1 MALPDLVAQAAA
13 THYGVAMVPER
24 ATALAADVA
33 KMLAAIERAA
43 PKRAF
48 EDEPAGFLRAL
59 AEARR

>member
-1 MALPDLVAQAAA
+1 MALPDLIAAAAQA
-13 THYGVAMVPER
+13 HYGVALAPAR
-24 ATALAADVA
+24 AAALAVDVA
-33 KMLAAIERAA
+33 KMLAAVDRAA